1 MGSLM
6 DVAFPYRIKRSFGAA
21 SFALIFLVLLAEIE
35 VLVFIA
41 LAIVAHRLD
50 LFVELQPMVLP
61 GACLVALTAAGVF
74 WWRARKWTQ
83 QRVDVLNLWVEGGTA
98 FGERLA
104 KSRQQGK
111 GTDTLRPT

>member
-1 MGSLM
+1 MGSLI

-50 LFVELQPMVLP
+50 LFMDLQPIVLP
-61 GACLVALTAAGVF
+61 GACLVALTASVVF
-74 WWRARKWTQ
+74 WWRARQWTK
-83 QRVDVLNLWVEGGTA
+83 QRVEMLNLWAKGGTA
-98 FGERLA
+98 YGERLA
-104 KSRQQGK
+104 KSRQQ
-111 GTDTLRPT
+111 R

>member
-1 MGSLM
+1 MSSLI

-50 LFVELQPMVLP
+50 LFMDLQPIVLP
-61 GACLVALTAAGVF
+61 GACLVALTASVVF
-74 WWRARKWTQ
+74 WWRARQWTK
-83 QRVDVLNLWVEGGTA
+83 QRVEMLNLWAKGGTA
-98 FGERLA
+98 YGERLA
-104 KSRQQGK
+104 KSRQQ
-111 GTDTLRPT
+111 R